1 MATLKVKFKKEKTT
15 PNTYRFGEIDG
26 RGAFV
31 EMNRAQIGS
40 IYIKKSVF
48 GPDIVPERIEV
59 SVEVV
64 ESK

>member
-1 MATLKVKFKKEKTT
+1 MATLKVKFKRDKTT
-15 PNTYRFGEIDG
+15 PNTYRFAEIDG
-26 RGAFV
+26 RGAYI
-31 EMNRAQIGS
+31 EMQRAQIGS

-59 SVEVV
+59 SVEIT